1 MRRLGEVFFVR
12 KTVKEALEMIRER
25 KKDEFDSERQAVKQQ
40 LSSFSFDDT
49 GPSQPVLSE
58 TF

>member
-12 KTVKEALEMIRER
+12 KTVKEALEMMRER
-25 KKDEFDSERQAVKQQ
+25 EKRTNLTAVKQQ
-40 LSSFSFDDT
+40 LSSFSLDDT

-58 TF
+58 TLID